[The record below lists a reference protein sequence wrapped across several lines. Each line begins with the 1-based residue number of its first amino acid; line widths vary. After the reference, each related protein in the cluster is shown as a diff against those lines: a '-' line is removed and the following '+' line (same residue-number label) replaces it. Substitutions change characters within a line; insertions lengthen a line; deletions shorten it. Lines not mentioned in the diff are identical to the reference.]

1 MVVGRGIGAMLL
13 AGVVAASP
21 TLAQTESAPVVTDR
35 TRATLV
41 VDAKRVTRGGVVPV
55 ALRLQLKSGWHTYW
69 RNPGD
74 SGEPADVKVRVA
86 GQEIQGPDSWP
97 VPERIDVAGIVSYG
111 HHGDVLLVT
120 TIPGRA
126 TQEAASTLDIEA
138 TATWLVCEKVCV
150 PEAGK
155 FALNLPLAGEG
166 TAGGDGSSSPRY
178 PQALPALGGLFAR
191 TDREWTL
198 RVPPPDGRPATDAYF
213 FPADGDLIDHSAPQ
227 VMRVSDKGEIVLAMT
242 PAPVPRTAPP
252 ELRGVLA
259 VTHRRASGAPQTQY
273 FDLSARPSVE
283 SR

>member
-1 MVVGRGIGAMLL
+1 MLL
-13 AGVVAASP
+13 AGIVAAAP
-21 TLAQTESAPVVTDR
+21 TLAQTESAPIVTDR
-35 TRATLV
+35 TRATLM
-41 VDAKRVTRGGVVPV
+41 VDVKRVTRGGAVPV
-55 ALRLQLKSGWHTYW
+55 ALRLQLRPGWHTYW

-74 SGEPADVKVRVA
+74 SGEPAGVKVRVA
-86 GQEIQGPDSWP
+86 GQEVQGPDSWP

-120 TIPGRA
+120 TIPGHA
-126 TQEAASTLDIEA
+126 TREAATTLDIEA

-155 FALNLPLAGEG
+155 FALSLPLAGEG
-166 TAGGDGSSSPRY
+166 TRGGDGGGSPQY

-198 RVPPPDGRPATDAYF
+198 RVPRPDDQPAADAYF

-227 VMRVSDKGEIVLAMT
+227 VVRVSDNGEIVLTMT
-242 PAPVPRTAPP
+242 PASVPRATPP

-259 VTHRRASGAPQTQY
+259 VTHQRADGAPQTRY
-273 FDLSARPSVE
+273 FDLSASPSVE